1 MFTTEE
7 LSKAILDKKQEIID
21 EIVRGLKDDC
31 KQNLGW
37 EIKDQMQSAA
47 RAAFE
52 EHLREEVK
60 SLVVNNKEALLA
72 ELHKAMLGILA
83 NIGSALEVAAAE
95 KLKNSWERNKILKA
109 IFE

>member
-37 EIKDQMQSAA
+37 AIKDQIKAA
-47 RAAFE
+47 AEEAFE
-52 EHLREEVK
+52 QHLKEEVK
-60 SLVVNNKEALLA
+60 NILLDNKELLIA